1 MQPRSLNAHAQT
13 DLIPELVKLKNMER
27 QGGFRQF
34 GLRKRNA
41 SIIQMHPGFKKH
53 AYVSSNIIEQEDE
66 EDVHT
71 LEASITNMNYKR
83 SHSNFRNT
91 FMGAT

>member
-1 MQPRSLNAHAQT
+1 
-13 DLIPELVKLKNMER
+13 
-27 QGGFRQF
+27 
-34 GLRKRNA
+34 
-41 SIIQMHPGFKKH
+41 MHPGFKKH